1 MFAKTLKGAGLA
13 LGLGVGLAGCL
24 FAAGYAFTDWP
35 LGIATGV
42 TALWVLPTV
51 VLSVYALR
59 RPEPVTGVLVLA
71 AVGITVFAVIDAF
84 SDVIPSDDWGPV
96 ATVMDMSLVV
106 AVSFL
111 AVRRPGR
118 AGKLLTGVALVQ
130 FVALVVNVVMHET
143 GALPPGPGF
152 TNTAVVLWMLLVG
165 ALFLLAA
172 TWEQTSRA
180 DGHGAQGAGGVA
192 SNHPSGAP
200 R

>member
-1 MFAKTLKGAGLA
+1 MFAKTLKWAGLA
-13 LGLGVGLAGCL
+13 LGLGVGVAGCL
-24 FAAGYAFTDWP
+24 FAAGYAYTDWP
-35 LGIATGV
+35 LGIATGA

-59 RPEPVTGVLVLA
+59 RPEPAARGLLLA
-71 AVGITVFAVIDAF
+71 AVGITVVAGVDAF

-96 ATVMDMSLVV
+96 ATVMDMALVI

-152 TNTAVVLWMLLVG
+152 ANAAVVLWVLLVG
-165 ALFLLAA
+165 ALFMLAA
-172 TWEQTSRA
+172 AWDQTSPA

-192 SNHPSGAP
+192 NIDPSGVP